1 MIVIPSALVPAA
13 EDAGIK
19 VPENLEDFDSDKYP
33 HWHVFMSAQLG
44 VSMPSPGCHFENAK
58 IIAALSDKEVLTIT
72 MKQLRAKG
80 FQG

>member
-1 MIVIPSALVPAA
+1 MIATASGLVSAA

-33 HWHVFMSAQLG
+33 HWHVFMAVQLG
-44 VSMPSPGCHFENAK
+44 VPMPSPGCHFENAK
-58 IIAALSDKEVLTIT
+58 IIAALSNKEALTIM
-72 MKQLRAKG
+72 MKQLREKG